1 MTTNYRMVVIW
12 KIPFLPRKK
21 KIVPLKLT
29 IWILEH
35 HFGFCMVRWIHF
47 DWEFNLFDQMRC
59 NRMSASFKSI
69 FMFSCIMTSYNR
81 FPWFWVFFSMPA
93 ILVTFFFCVFRYIDF
108 IFMRIFSKTTTKY
121 QMVAMMLRFRL
132 LKRQSDQSC
141 KHETPINCRKEVKRF
156 PVFFFIIIFFL
167 FSVQCT
173 VHPMKILFSK
183 KNEEK
188 YNFCKSTFRG
198 NACQRNT
205 QMYYYYYD

>member
-1 MTTNYRMVVIW
+1 
-12 KIPFLPRKK
+12 
-21 KIVPLKLT
+21 
-29 IWILEH
+29 
-35 HFGFCMVRWIHF
+35 
-47 DWEFNLFDQMRC
+47 
-59 NRMSASFKSI
+59 MSASFKSI

-156 PVFFFIIIFFL
+156 PVFFLLLFSFYFRFNALSIQWKSFFQRKMKKNIIFVNQHFEGTPVNEIPKCIIIIMIKR
-167 FSVQCT
+167 QT
-173 VHPMKILFSK
+173 KQKNQWKMKWI
-183 KNEEK
+183 
-188 YNFCKSTFRG
+188 
-198 NACQRNT
+198 
-205 QMYYYYYD
+205 